1 MADPISNPT
10 ISYDRVKLNVGGKLF
25 QTTVSTL
32 QSAGPD
38 SLLAALSNRLFH
50 PDSNPIFID
59 RDPEIFSVLLS
70 LLRSNR
76 LPSAA
81 FRRFSIQELA
91 DEALYYGIESRLRS
105 ASSPSPLRGIDA
117 AIFDTIRPASDT
129 VPSTFSAGEDG
140 SLWIAHGGQISIY
153 DSYLSYSAAV
163 RTHLDDITS
172 ICRVWPEIAAVGSE
186 SSSGLNF
193 YDLSSGR
200 YTGSVH
206 WTDQADPRI
215 YKARVSAIAN
225 SPDSVFAS
233 FDCPHRENGVL
244 VIDKSTFLVSSELTR
259 QSGTATKN
267 TVAGKLKWLPETGL
281 VIGSAVT
288 SGAFGYSGYIR
299 TWDPRSRDVVWET
312 NEPGS
317 GRSSR
322 FGDSFADVDVDDL
335 TLFKICSKS
344 GDLAMA
350 DIRSLGEDPWVYMKD
365 TNPSMRDTSYGGNRV
380 VLHCYKRQV
389 FVGKDGGLEVWS
401 QEKGLY
407 ETVATSQ
414 QISESQNQSHEV
426 YFRRNYVDKVE
437 DAERG
442 MIKRIEGGGE
452 RLFVSRE
459 DVEGIEVSESS
470 NRSVAVSISS

>member
-1 MADPISNPT
+1 MAHPIPNPT

-25 QTTVSTL
+25 ETTLSTL

-38 SLLAALSNRLFH
+38 SLLAALSNRPFH
-50 PDSNPIFID
+50 QHSNPIFID
-59 RDPEIFSVLLS
+59 RDPDIFSVLLS
-70 LLRSNR
+70 ILRSNR
-76 LPSAA
+76 LPSTAL
-81 FRRFSIQELA
+81 RRFSIQELA
-91 DEALYYGIESRLRS
+91 EEALYYGVESCLRS

-117 AIFDTIRPASDT
+117 AIVDTIRPASDA

-153 DSYLSYSAAV
+153 DSYLSYSTSV

-186 SSSGLNF
+186 YSSGLHF
-193 YDLSSGR
+193 YDLSNGR
-200 YTGSVH
+200 FKCSVH

-233 FDCPHRENGVL
+233 LDCPHKENCVL
-244 VIDKSTFLVSSELTR
+244 VIDKTTLQVSSELAR
-259 QSGTATKN
+259 QSGTAAKN

-288 SGAFGYSGYIR
+288 CGAFGYSGYIR
-299 TWDPRSRDVVWET
+299 MWDPRSREVVWET

-322 FGDSFADVDVDDL
+322 FGDSFADVDVDVDDL

-344 GDLAMA
+344 RDLAMA

-365 TNPSMRDTSYGGNRV
+365 TNPSMRDTSYGGNGV

-401 QEKGLY
+401 KEKMV
-407 ETVATSQ
+407 TPSQ

-459 DVEGIEVSESS
+459 DVEGIEVWESS
-470 NRSVAVSISS
+470 NQSGAVSVSS